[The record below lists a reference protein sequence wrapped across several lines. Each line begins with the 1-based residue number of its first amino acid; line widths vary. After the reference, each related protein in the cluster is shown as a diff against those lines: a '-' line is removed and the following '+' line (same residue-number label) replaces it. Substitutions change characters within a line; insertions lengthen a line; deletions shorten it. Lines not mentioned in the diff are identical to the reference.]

1 MAKIFA
7 HLLISFALPLL
18 ESLSVYFFPIFSY
31 INTWRKM
38 LAERMLNKYLEC
50 YEQLSCMYVRKPCVP
65 LGKKEVKIRNNEYAV
80 Q

>member
-1 MAKIFA
+1 
-7 HLLISFALPLL
+7 
-18 ESLSVYFFPIFSY
+18 
-31 INTWRKM
+31 M